1 MVAAA
6 MLILS
11 GCTEKDKPFTKLV
24 WSDEFNG
31 SGSPDSSKWG
41 YEQGYL
47 RNGEMQYYTG
57 NPENA
62 HVEDGNLVIQ
72 ALRDS
77 SIIGDDTI
85 KVTSASV
92 TTFGKHEWTYGRL
105 EVRAKIPVFLGS
117 WPAIW
122 MLGSNITKVD
132 WPACGEI
139 DIMENVGFDSGKV
152 HFNIHTEAYNHVI
165 QTNKGKTHPITDPQ
179 KDFHIYAINWNPDSL
194 EFFFDSVKVFSFK
207 NEGTGNAV
215 WPFDKPHYLIM
226 NLAVGGSWGG
236 SEGVDLNALPQ
247 KFMIDYVRVY
257 Q

>member
-1 MVAAA
+1 M
-6 MLILS
+6 S
-11 GCTEKDKPFTKLV
+11 TGCSDKDKQYTQLV
-24 WSDEFNG
+24 WSDEFNE

-41 YEQGYL
+41 YELGYM
-47 RNGEMQYYTG
+47 RNDEMQYYTG

-62 HVEDGNLVIQ
+62 RVEDGNLVIE

-77 SIIGDDTI
+77 SIKGDDTI

-92 TTFGKHEWTYGRL
+92 TTFGKHDWTYGRV

-122 MLGSNITKVD
+122 MLGSNITEVD
-132 WPACGEI
+132 WPTCGEI
-139 DIMENVGFDSGKV
+139 DIMENVGFDSENMY
-152 HFNIHTEAYNHVI
+152 FNIHTEAYNHVKK
-165 QTNKGKTHPITDPQ
+165 TNKGNSYHIKDPQ
-179 KDFHIYAINWNPDSL
+179 KDFHVYAINWSPDSL
-194 EFFFDSVKVFSFK
+194 EFFFDSVKVFAFK

-215 WPFDKPHYLIM
+215 WPYDKPHYLIM

-236 SEGVDLNALPQ
+236 TEGVDLNALPQ